1 MNCLIWNIRGLRGS
15 ESQQRLHAFVKEKQI
30 KVLAVLEPMIDL
42 DPRFMTRRLGFSGV
56 ISNLSGHIWVFFAAD
71 VRAECVFDHAQFL
84 HIRVS
89 ASFLPTEIFCSFVYA
104 RCDYVQRRDLWASLL
119 LVKPV
124 LGPWLVGGDF
134 NVVRDASECLG
145 SRGGRLLPMEEFNTF
160 ILDSGLIDAGFEGS
174 SFTWTNKTIWKR
186 LDRVLVSIDWGDHF
200 SSIRVEHLART
211 VPDHCPLLVTA
222 PVFARGPSSFRFQR
236 MWVRHHGFL
245 QTVRLNWNLPC
256 SLSGM
261 PRLFAKMKRLKHHL
275 RWWNRDIFG
284 NIFDRLTE
292 AERAV
297 RAAETVCEADPSDVN
312 WTLLSDRNEDL
323 ARITAMEADFWK
335 QKAACHWLEDGER
348 NTRLF
353 HNMVRKKR
361 VVNKIFRIWENG
373 VCLTS
378 QDLIQQSGAL
388 FFQDLL
394 TGEPSALDCPDFSG
408 FPSVISAVENDGIA
422 AIPSLE
428 EVRATVF
435 SIHPDSVAG
444 PDGFS
449 SAFFQHCWEI
459 VHQDV
464 FGAVLDFFRGSPMP
478 QGFTATTITLIP
490 KVEGAR
496 AWSDFRPIS
505 LCNVTNKIISKLLY
519 SRLRD
524 VVEKLISPNQS
535 GFVPGRMISDNILL
549 AQELTHSITLP
560 TRGGN
565 VILKLDMA
573 KAYDRVQWPFL
584 FDVLRH
590 FGFSERVVALVS
602 ACISHCHFSVNING
616 SLSGFFGST
625 RGLRQGDPLSPL
637 LFVLGAEYL
646 SRGLDRLYLQLPE
659 LRYRS
664 DCDIL
669 ISHLAYADD
678 VIIFASGGSRGMQ
691 RLVDFLHHYENCSGQ
706 RVNAAKSS
714 LILPPRCSGR
724 LRSRLLR
731 ITGFAEGHLP
741 LKYLGVPLFRGNRT
755 CSLFE
760 PLLQS
765 VRRKLEGWE
774 LRTLSPGSRMT
785 LIRSVLLS
793 MPIYL
798 FQVVQPPLAVMEKL
812 ERVFNAFLWGSRPLD
827 RKWHWARWSRAC
839 LPVLEGGLGFRRLK
853 DLVECFSIKLWF
865 RFRQG
870 SSLWARFLFRKYC
883 RLDAPA
889 CVPARASISPIWRR
903 LLRIRPR
910 AEPGIR
916 WRVGLGDVSFWDDT
930 WFGDVPLS
938 SWCVVRGGRDVRVS
952 HFLSEGS
959 WDFDRLCAVVA
970 PSVAEEIVL
979 IPVLSGEPDLAR
991 WIHSSDGVF
1000 SVRSAWELI
1009 RQRAPSSDIFRP
1021 RWGSWLRPTMSFFLW
1036 RFWHQWLPVDE
1047 VLQRRGF
1054 ALASRCQ
1061 CCDMAETFTHIFI
1074 RSPVARSVWHFFGAV
1089 FRVRIPDTEDFNLF
1103 LSAWKRDLVWSRG
1116 GHVREFLP
1124 CIVLWFLWTARNDS
1138 KHRHLPV
1145 SGETVKYQILS
1156 YLRLAHS
1163 ARTVKPRH
1171 WLGVFHVARSM
1182 GISVALHRLHRTA
1195 IVRWLRP
1202 PSGCFKLNVDGSSRG
1217 VSGDSAAGGV
1227 VRDDSGRV
1235 VLSFSEFIGAGSSLR
1250 AELWAVWR
1258 GLLLCSDHS
1267 FFPLWIELDSLTS
1280 IQLIRS
1286 RRCCWGL
1293 DHIVSR
1299 ILVLLLRGLLF
1310 SPVLPVWCE
1319 WAQTLAHYM
1328 FGLLGIGWALA
1339 LTLLVLFFGPLV
1351 FPGALFLFGPLLG
1364 PLLVPGG
1371 RLLQFLLARR
1381 LSSFTGV
1388 YWMSWWFQGFVPD
1401 DPLHCYDTFVRFIL
1415 QMLDLFC
1422 SGWIAIFIL
1431 LFYRHCTVISWP
1443 YLILTAGIHIVTRFQ
1458 IRVVLAYWILQ
1469 GDGLEMRTSSWILH
1483 SSPSYHLVFIGV
1495 WTLSA
1500 ARI

>member
-1 MNCLIWNIRGLRGS
+1 
-15 ESQQRLHAFVKEKQI
+15 
-30 KVLAVLEPMIDL
+30 
-42 DPRFMTRRLGFSGV
+42 
-56 ISNLSGHIWVFFAAD
+56 
-71 VRAECVFDHAQFL
+71 
-84 HIRVS
+84 
-89 ASFLPTEIFCSFVYA
+89 
-104 RCDYVQRRDLWASLL
+104 
-119 LVKPV
+119 
-124 LGPWLVGGDF
+124 
-134 NVVRDASECLG
+134 
-145 SRGGRLLPMEEFNTF
+145 
-160 ILDSGLIDAGFEGS
+160 
-174 SFTWTNKTIWKR
+174 
-186 LDRVLVSIDWGDHF
+186 
-200 SSIRVEHLART
+200 
-211 VPDHCPLLVTA
+211 
-222 PVFARGPSSFRFQR
+222 
-236 MWVRHHGFL
+236 
-245 QTVRLNWNLPC
+245 
-256 SLSGM
+256 
-261 PRLFAKMKRLKHHL
+261 
-275 RWWNRDIFG
+275 
-284 NIFDRLTE
+284 
-292 AERAV
+292 
-297 RAAETVCEADPSDVN
+297 
-312 WTLLSDRNEDL
+312 
-323 ARITAMEADFWK
+323 
-335 QKAACHWLEDGER
+335 
-348 NTRLF
+348 
-353 HNMVRKKR
+353 MVRKKR
-361 VVNKIFRIWENG
+361 VANKIFRIWENG
-373 VCLTS
+373 V
-378 QDLIQQSGAL
+378 
-388 FFQDLL
+388 
-394 TGEPSALDCPDFSG
+394 
-408 FPSVISAVENDGIA
+408 ISDVENDGFA

-435 SIHPDSVAG
+435 SIHPDSVAV

-464 FGAVLDFFRGSPMP
+464 FGAVLDFFQGSLMP

-496 AWSDFRPIS
+496 SWSDFRPIS

-524 VVEKLISPNQS
+524 VVERLVSPNQS

-573 KAYDRVQWPFL
+573 KAYDRVQWRFL

-637 LFVLGAEYL
+637 LFILGAEYL
-646 SRGLDRLYLQLPE
+646 SRGLDRLYLQHPAI
-659 LRYRS
+659 RYRS

-691 RLVDFLHHYENCSGQ
+691 GLVDFLHHYENCSGQ

-714 LILPPRCSGR
+714 LILPPRCSAR
-724 LRSRLLR
+724 LRSWLLR
-731 ITGFAEGHLP
+731 ITGFAEGLLP
-741 LKYLGVPLFRGNRT
+741 LKYLGVPLYRGNRT

-765 VRRKLEGWE
+765 VCRKLEGWE
-774 LRTLSPGSRMT
+774 TRTLSPGSRMT

-812 ERVFNAFLWGSRPLD
+812 ERAFNAFLWGSRPLE

-870 SSLWARFLFRKYC
+870 SSLWAIFLFRKYC

-889 CVPARASISPIWRR
+889 GVPARASISPIWRR

-916 WRVGLGDVSFWDDT
+916 WRVGLGDISFWDDT

-938 SWCVVRGGRDVRVS
+938 SRCVVRGGRDVRVS
-952 HFLSEGS
+952 HFFSEGS

-979 IPVLSGEPDLAR
+979 IPVLSGDPDLAR
-991 WIHSSDGVF
+991 WIYSSDGAF
-1000 SVRSAWELI
+1000 SVKSAWELI

-1021 RWGSWLRPTMSFFLW
+1021 CWGSRLRPTMSFFLW

-1061 CCDMAETFTHIFI
+1061 CCDMSETFTHIII
-1074 RSPVARSVWHFFGAV
+1074 RSPVSRSVWHFFGAV
-1089 FRVRIPDTEDFNLF
+1089 FRVRIPDTEDFSLF

-1124 CIVLWFLWTARNDS
+1124 CIVLWFLWTARNDA
-1138 KHRHLPV
+1138 KHRHLPI
-1145 SGETVKYQILS
+1145 SGETVKFQILS

-1171 WLGVFHVARSM
+1171 VARSL
-1182 GISVALHRLHRTA
+1182 GILVSLHRFHRTA

-1217 VSGDSAAGGV
+1217 TSGDSSAGGV

-1250 AELWAVWR
+1250 AELWAV
-1258 GLLLCSDHS
+1258 
-1267 FFPLWIELDSLTS
+1267 
-1280 IQLIRS
+1280 
-1286 RRCCWGL
+1286 
-1293 DHIVSR
+1293 
-1299 ILVLLLRGLLF
+1299 LLLRGFLF

-1339 LTLLVLFFGPLV
+1339 LPLLVLFFGPLI
-1351 FPGALFLFGPLLG
+1351 FPGALFLFGPLFGL
-1364 PLLVPGG
+1364 LLVPGG

-1381 LSSFTGV
+1381 LSSFTEV
-1388 YWMSWWFQGFVPD
+1388 YWMSWWFQGFFPD
-1401 DPLHCYDTFVRFIL
+1401 DPLHCYETFVRFIL
-1415 QMLDLFC
+1415 QMLDPFC
-1422 SGWIAIFIL
+1422 YGWIAIFIL
-1431 LFYRHCTVISWP
+1431 LFYRHCTVISWL
-1443 YLILTAGIHIVTRFQ
+1443 YLILTAGIHTVTRFQ
-1458 IRVVLAYWILQ
+1458 IRVVLTDWILQ
-1469 GDGLEMRTSSWILH
+1469 GDGLEMRISPWVLH
-1483 SSPSYHLVFIGV
+1483 SSPCYHLVFFGV
-1495 WTLSA
+1495 LTLSA

>member
-1 MNCLIWNIRGLRGS
+1 
-15 ESQQRLHAFVKEKQI
+15 
-30 KVLAVLEPMIDL
+30 
-42 DPRFMTRRLGFSGV
+42 
-56 ISNLSGHIWVFFAAD
+56 
-71 VRAECVFDHAQFL
+71 
-84 HIRVS
+84 
-89 ASFLPTEIFCSFVYA
+89 
-104 RCDYVQRRDLWASLL
+104 
-119 LVKPV
+119 
-124 LGPWLVGGDF
+124 
-134 NVVRDASECLG
+134 
-145 SRGGRLLPMEEFNTF
+145 
-160 ILDSGLIDAGFEGS
+160 
-174 SFTWTNKTIWKR
+174 
-186 LDRVLVSIDWGDHF
+186 
-200 SSIRVEHLART
+200 
-211 VPDHCPLLVTA
+211 
-222 PVFARGPSSFRFQR
+222 
-236 MWVRHHGFL
+236 
-245 QTVRLNWNLPC
+245 
-256 SLSGM
+256 
-261 PRLFAKMKRLKHHL
+261 
-275 RWWNRDIFG
+275 
-284 NIFDRLTE
+284 
-292 AERAV
+292 
-297 RAAETVCEADPSDVN
+297 
-312 WTLLSDRNEDL
+312 
-323 ARITAMEADFWK
+323 MEADFWK

-361 VVNKIFRIWENG
+361 VAKKIFRIWENG
-373 VCLTS
+373 LCLTS

-408 FPSVISAVENDGIA
+408 FSSVISAVENDGIA

-464 FGAVLDFFRGSPMP
+464 FGAVLDFFQGSPMP
-478 QGFTATTITLIP
+478 KGFTATTITLIP

-524 VVEKLISPNQS
+524 VVERLVSPNQS

-549 AQELTHSITLP
+549 AQELTHSIALP

-573 KAYDRVQWPFL
+573 KAYDRVQWHFL

-590 FGFSERVVALVS
+590 FGFSERVLALVS

-646 SRGLDRLYLQLPE
+646 SRGLDRLYLQHPT

-678 VIIFASGGSRGMQ
+678 VIIFASGGTRGMQ

-724 LRSRLLR
+724 LRSQLLR

-741 LKYLGVPLFRGNRT
+741 LK
-755 CSLFE
+755 
-760 PLLQS
+760 
-765 VRRKLEGWE
+765 
-774 LRTLSPGSRMT
+774 
-785 LIRSVLLS
+785 
-793 MPIYL
+793 
-798 FQVVQPPLAVMEKL
+798 
-812 ERVFNAFLWGSRPLD
+812 
-827 RKWHWARWSRAC
+827 
-839 LPVLEGGLGFRRLK
+839 
-853 DLVECFSIKLWF
+853 
-865 RFRQG
+865 FRQG

-938 SWCVVRGGRDVRVS
+938 SRCVVRGGRDVRVS

-979 IPVLSGEPDLAR
+979 IPVLSGDPDLAR
-991 WIHSSDGVF
+991 WIHSSDGAF

-1009 RQRAPSSDIFRP
+1009 RQSAPSSDIFRP
-1021 RWGSWLRPTMSFFLW
+1021 CWGSWLRPTMSFFLW
-1036 RFWHQWLPVDE
+1036 RFWHQWLPIDE
-1047 VLQRRGF
+1047 VLQGRGF

-1061 CCDMAETFTHIFI
+1061 CCDMSETFTHIFI

-1089 FRVRIPDTEDFNLF
+1089 FRVRIPDTEDFSLF

-1116 GHVREFLP
+1116 GHVREFHP
-1124 CIVLWFLWTARNDS
+1124 CIVLWFLWTARNDA
-1138 KHRHLPV
+1138 KHRHLPI
-1145 SGETVKYQILS
+1145 SGETVKFQILS
-1156 YLRLAHS
+1156 YLRLAHT

-1171 WLGVFHVARSM
+1171 WLGVFHVARLLC
-1182 GISVALHRLHRTA
+1182 ISIALHRFHRTA

-1217 VSGDSAAGGV
+1217 TSGDSSAGGV

-1293 DHIVSR
+1293 DHIISR
-1299 ILVLLLRGLLF
+1299 IVVLLRGRSVHISHIFREGNSVADALAARVLLLRGFIF
-1310 SPVLPVWCE
+1310 SPVLPVWCK
-1319 WAQTLAHYM
+1319 WAQTLAHYI

-1339 LTLLVLFFGPLV
+1339 LTLLVLFFGPLI
-1351 FPGALFLFGPLLG
+1351 FLGALFLFGPLFG

-1371 RLLQFLLARR
+1371 CLLQFLLARR

-1388 YWMSWWFQGFVPD
+1388 YWMSWWFQGFFPD
-1401 DPLHCYDTFVRFIL
+1401 DPLHGYDTFVRFIL
-1415 QMLDLFC
+1415 QMLDIFC

-1431 LFYRHCTVISWP
+1431 LFYRHCTVIFWP
-1443 YLILTAGIHIVTRFQ
+1443 YLILTAGIHTVTRFQ
-1458 IRVVLAYWILQ
+1458 IRVVLTYWILQ
-1469 GDGLEMRTSSWILH
+1469 GDGLEMRISSWILH
-1483 SSPSYHLVFIGV
+1483 SSPSYHLVCFGV
-1495 WTLSA
+1495 LTLNA

>member
-1 MNCLIWNIRGLRGS
+1 MNCLIWNIRRLRGS
-15 ESQQRLHAFVKEKQI
+15 ESQQRLHAHVKEKQI
-30 KVLAVLEPMIDL
+30 KVLAVLEPLIDL

-104 RCDYVQRRDLWASLL
+104 RSCFGSLA
-119 LVKPV
+119 
-124 LGPWLVGGDF
+124 GWGDF
-134 NVVRDASECLG
+134 NVIRDASECLG

-186 LDRVLVSIDWGDHF
+186 LDRVLVSVDWGDHF

-211 VPDHCPLLVTA
+211 VSDHCPLLVTA

-275 RWWNRDIFG
+275 RWWNRDVFG
-284 NIFDRLTE
+284 SIFDRLTE
-292 AERAV
+292 AERGV
-297 RAAETVCEADPSDVN
+297 RSAEDVCEADPSDAN
-312 WTLLSDRNEDL
+312 WTSLSDRNEDL

-335 QKAACHWLEDGER
+335 QKAACHWLEDGEQ

-353 HNMVRKKR
+353 HNMVKKKR
-361 VVNKIFRIWENG
+361 VANKIFRIWENG

-408 FPSVISAVENDGIA
+408 FSSVISVVEKDGIA

-449 SAFFQHCWEI
+449 SEFFQHCWEI

-464 FGAVLDFFRGSPMP
+464 FGAVLDFFQGSPMP
-478 QGFTATTITLIP
+478 QGFTATHDHSYSQSRGCTRLVGLP
-490 KVEGAR
+490 SDQPVQCHEQNHLEVVVLSVEG
-496 AWSDFRPIS
+496 
-505 LCNVTNKIISKLLY
+505 C
-519 SRLRD
+519 
-524 VVEKLISPNQS
+524 
-535 GFVPGRMISDNILL
+535 
-549 AQELTHSITLP
+549 
-560 TRGGN
+560 GGETCF
-565 VILKLDMA
+565 
-573 KAYDRVQWPFL
+573 PE
-584 FDVLRH
+584 
-590 FGFSERVVALVS
+590 SEWLQRVVALVS

-616 SLSGFFGST
+616 LLSGFFGST

-646 SRGLDRLYLQLPE
+646 SRGLDRLYLQHPA

-678 VIIFASGGSRGMQ
+678 VIIFASGGTRGMQ

-741 LKYLGVPLFRGNRT
+741 SSTSEFPFIG
-755 CSLFE
+755 
-760 PLLQS
+760 
-765 VRRKLEGWE
+765 
-774 LRTLSPGSRMT
+774 
-785 LIRSVLLS
+785 
-793 MPIYL
+793 
-798 FQVVQPPLAVMEKL
+798 VVQPPLAVMEKL
-812 ERVFNAFLWGSRPLD
+812 ERAFNAFLWGSRPLE

-870 SSLWARFLFRKYC
+870 ASLWARFLFRKYC
-883 RLDAPA
+883 RLDAPS

-910 AEPGIR
+910 AEPGMR

-938 SWCVVRGGRDVRVS
+938 SRCVVRGGRDVRVS

-970 PSVAEEIVL
+970 PSVAEEIIL
-979 IPVLSGEPDLAR
+979 IPVISGDPDLAR
-991 WIHSSDGVF
+991 WIHSSDGAF

-1021 RWGSWLRPTMSFFLW
+1021 CWGSWLRPTMSFFLW
-1036 RFWHQWLPVDE
+1036 RFRHQWLPVDE

-1061 CCDMAETFTHIFI
+1061 CCDMSETFTHIFI

-1089 FRVRIPDTEDFNLF
+1089 FRVRIPDTEDFSLF

-1124 CIVLWFLWTARNDS
+1124 CIVLWFLWTAWNDA
-1138 KHRHLPV
+1138 KHRHLPI
-1145 SGETVKYQILS
+1145 SGETVKFQILS

-1171 WLGVFHVARSM
+1171 WLGEFHVARLL
-1182 GISVALHRLHRTA
+1182 GISVALHRFHRTA

-1217 VSGDSAAGGV
+1217 TSGDSSAGGI

-1235 VLSFSEFIGAGSSLR
+1235 VLSFSEFIGAGFSLR
-1250 AELWAVWR
+1250 AELWAV
-1258 GLLLCSDHS
+1258 
-1267 FFPLWIELDSLTS
+1267 
-1280 IQLIRS
+1280 
-1286 RRCCWGL
+1286 
-1293 DHIVSR
+1293 
-1299 ILVLLLRGLLF
+1299 LLLRGFLF

-1339 LTLLVLFFGPLV
+1339 LILLVLFFGPLI
-1351 FPGALFLFGPLLG
+1351 FPGALFLLGTLFG

-1388 YWMSWWFQGFVPD
+1388 YWMSCGSRDSFRTILFIVMIPSSDLYFRCWIFLFWMD
-1401 DPLHCYDTFVRFIL
+1401 CDLH
-1415 QMLDLFC
+1415 
-1422 SGWIAIFIL
+1422 L

-1443 YLILTAGIHIVTRFQ
+1443 YILTAGIHTVTRFQ
-1458 IRVVLAYWILQ
+1458 IRVVLTDWILQ
-1469 GDGLEMRTSSWILH
+1469 GDGLDENFFMDSALISQ
-1483 SSPSYHLVFIGV
+1483 
-1495 WTLSA
+1495 LSFGLL
-1500 ARI
+1500 RRVDS

>member
-30 KVLAVLEPMIDL
+30 KVLAVLEPLIDL

-186 LDRVLVSIDWGDHF
+186 LDRVLVSVDWGDHF

-211 VPDHCPLLVTA
+211 VSDHCPLLVTA

-236 MWVRHHGFL
+236 MWSERHASAFC
-245 QTVRLNWNLPC
+245 QDEASQASPPVVE
-256 SLSGM
+256 S
-261 PRLFAKMKRLKHHL
+261 
-275 RWWNRDIFG
+275 DVFG

-297 RAAETVCEADPSDVN
+297 RSAEDVCEADPSDAN
-312 WTLLSDRNEDL
+312 WTSLSDRNEDL

-353 HNMVRKKR
+353 HNM
-361 VVNKIFRIWENG
+361 
-373 VCLTS
+373 
-378 QDLIQQSGAL
+378 
-388 FFQDLL
+388 DLL

-408 FPSVISAVENDGIA
+408 FPRLSLLWRMMVLLRFPLWRRSARPSSPFTLIA
-422 AIPSLE
+422 LLALMAFP
-428 EVRATVF
+428 
-435 SIHPDSVAG
+435 
-444 PDGFS
+444 

-464 FGAVLDFFRGSPMP
+464 FGAVLDFFQGSPMP

-524 VVEKLISPNQS
+524 VVERLVSPNQS

-560 TRGGN
+560 SRGGN

-573 KAYDRVQWPFL
+573 KAYDRVQWHFL
-584 FDVLRH
+584 FDVMRH

-646 SRGLDRLYLQLPE
+646 SRGLDRLYLQHPA

-678 VIIFASGGSRGMQ
+678 VIIFASGGYSWYAAPCRFSASLRELFGAACECCQ
-691 RLVDFLHHYENCSGQ
+691 EFFDFASEVLWAPPLPDSAHHW
-706 RVNAAKSS
+706 
-714 LILPPRCSGR
+714 
-724 LRSRLLR
+724 
-731 ITGFAEGHLP
+731 
-741 LKYLGVPLFRGNRT
+741 
-755 CSLFE
+755 
-760 PLLQS
+760 
-765 VRRKLEGWE
+765 VRRGSSAPQVPRSSPLSGWFSH
-774 LRTLSPGSRMT
+774 LWLSW
-785 LIRSVLLS
+785 RSLS
-793 MPIYL
+793 GPST
-798 FQVVQPPLAVMEKL
+798 P
-812 ERVFNAFLWGSRPLD
+812 S
-827 RKWHWARWSRAC
+827 S
-839 LPVLEGGLGFRRLK
+839 GGRDPWKEVALGP
-853 DLVECFSIKLWF
+853 
-865 RFRQG
+865 G

-938 SWCVVRGGRDVRVS
+938 SRCVVRGGRDVRVS

-979 IPVLSGEPDLAR
+979 IPVLSGDPDLAR
-991 WIHSSDGVF
+991 WIHSSDGAF

-1021 RWGSWLRPTMSFFLW
+1021 CWGSWLRPTMSFFLW

-1061 CCDMAETFTHIFI
+1061 CCDMSETFTHIFI

-1089 FRVRIPDTEDFNLF
+1089 FRVRIPDTEDFSLF

-1124 CIVLWFLWTARNDS
+1124 CIVLWFLWTARNDA
-1138 KHRHLPV
+1138 KHRHLPI
-1145 SGETVKYQILS
+1145 SGETVKFQILS

-1171 WLGVFHVARSM
+1171 WLGVFHVARLL
-1182 GISVALHRLHRTA
+1182 GISVALHRFHRTA

-1202 PSGCFKLNVDGSSRG
+1202 PSGCFKLNVDGSARG
-1217 VSGDSAAGGV
+1217 TSGDSSAGGV

-1250 AELWAVWR
+1250 AELWAV
-1258 GLLLCSDHS
+1258 
-1267 FFPLWIELDSLTS
+1267 
-1280 IQLIRS
+1280 
-1286 RRCCWGL
+1286 
-1293 DHIVSR
+1293 
-1299 ILVLLLRGLLF
+1299 LLLRGFLF

-1339 LTLLVLFFGPLV
+1339 LTLLVLFFGPLI
-1351 FPGALFLFGPLLG
+1351 FPGALFLFGPLLVHFWSLAG
-1364 PLLVPGG
+1364 VYCSFSLPAVSV
-1371 RLLQFLLARR
+1371 LLQEF
-1381 LSSFTGV
+1381 
-1388 YWMSWWFQGFVPD
+1388 YWMSWWFQGFFPD

-1443 YLILTAGIHIVTRFQ
+1443 YLILTDGIHTVTRFQ
-1458 IRVVLAYWILQ
+1458 IRVVLTDWILQ
-1469 GDGLEMRTSSWILH
+1469 GDGLEMRISSWILQ
-1483 SSPSYHLVFIGV
+1483 SSPSYHLVFFGV
-1495 WTLSA
+1495 LTLSA

>member
-1 MNCLIWNIRGLRGS
+1 MRIWPVS
-15 ESQQRLHAFVKEKQI
+15 
-30 KVLAVLEPMIDL
+30 P
-42 DPRFMTRRLGFSGV
+42 PWRR
-56 ISNLSGHIWVFFAAD
+56 
-71 VRAECVFDHAQFL
+71 
-84 HIRVS
+84 
-89 ASFLPTEIFCSFVYA
+89 
-104 RCDYVQRRDLWASLL
+104 
-119 LVKPV
+119 
-124 LGPWLVGGDF
+124 
-134 NVVRDASECLG
+134 
-145 SRGGRLLPMEEFNTF
+145 
-160 ILDSGLIDAGFEGS
+160 
-174 SFTWTNKTIWKR
+174 
-186 LDRVLVSIDWGDHF
+186 
-200 SSIRVEHLART
+200 
-211 VPDHCPLLVTA
+211 
-222 PVFARGPSSFRFQR
+222 
-236 MWVRHHGFL
+236 
-245 QTVRLNWNLPC
+245 
-256 SLSGM
+256 
-261 PRLFAKMKRLKHHL
+261 
-275 RWWNRDIFG
+275 IFG
-284 NIFDRLTE
+284 NRKRLVIGLRMVSGT
-292 AERAV
+292 
-297 RAAETVCEADPSDVN
+297 PNS
-312 WTLLSDRNEDL
+312 S
-323 ARITAMEADFWK
+323 IT
-335 QKAACHWLEDGER
+335 
-348 NTRLF
+348 
-353 HNMVRKKR
+353 MVRKKR
-361 VVNKIFRIWENG
+361 VANKIFRIWENG

-394 TGEPSALDCPDFSG
+394 TGEPSAIDCPDFSD
-408 FPSVISAVENDGIA
+408 FLSVISAVDNDGIA

-428 EVRATVF
+428 E
-435 SIHPDSVAG
+435 
-444 PDGFS
+444 
-449 SAFFQHCWEI
+449 
-459 VHQDV
+459 
-464 FGAVLDFFRGSPMP
+464 GSPMP

-524 VVEKLISPNQS
+524 VVERLVSPNQS

-573 KAYDRVQWPFL
+573 KAYDRVQ
-584 FDVLRH
+584 
-590 FGFSERVVALVS
+590 
-602 ACISHCHFSVNING
+602 
-616 SLSGFFGST
+616 
-625 RGLRQGDPLSPL
+625 GLRQGDPLSPL
-637 LFVLGAEYL
+637 LFILGAEYL
-646 SRGLDRLYLQLPE
+646 SRGLDRLYLQHPA

-664 DCDIL
+664 DCDFL

-741 LKYLGVPLFRGNRT
+741 LKYLGVPHYRGNRT

-774 LRTLSPGSRMT
+774 IRTLSPGSRMT

-812 ERVFNAFLWGSRPLD
+812 ERVFNAFLWGSRPLE
-827 RKWHWARWSRAC
+827 RNWHWARWSRAC

-889 CVPARASISPIWRR
+889 CVPARGSISPIWRR

-938 SWCVVRGGRDVRVS
+938 SRYVVHGGRDVRVS

-970 PSVAEEIVL
+970 PSVAEAIVL
-979 IPVLSGEPDLAR
+979 IPVLSGDPDLAR
-991 WIHSSDGVF
+991 WIHSSDGAF

-1009 RQRAPSSDIFRP
+1009 RQRAPSSDIFRQC
-1021 RWGSWLRPTMSFFLW
+1021 WGSWLRPTMSFFLW

-1061 CCDMAETFTHIFI
+1061 CCDMSETFTHIFI

-1089 FRVRIPDTEDFNLF
+1089 FRVHIPDTEDFSLF
-1103 LSAWKRDLVWSRG
+1103 LNYIGRRLFAGCDRRPGASSLMWMG
-1116 GHVREFLP
+1116 
-1124 CIVLWFLWTARNDS
+1124 AR
-1138 KHRHLPV
+1138 V
-1145 SGETVKYQILS
+1145 V
-1156 YLRLAHS
+1156 YLG
-1163 ARTVKPRH
+1163 TP
-1171 WLGVFHVARSM
+1171 
-1182 GISVALHRLHRTA
+1182 
-1195 IVRWLRP
+1195 
-1202 PSGCFKLNVDGSSRG
+1202 
-1217 VSGDSAAGGV
+1217 AAGGV

-1250 AELWAVWR
+1250 AELWAVLLVR
-1258 GLLLCSDHS
+1258 G
-1267 FFPLWIELDSLTS
+1267 F
-1280 IQLIRS
+1280 
-1286 RRCCWGL
+1286 
-1293 DHIVSR
+1293 
-1299 ILVLLLRGLLF
+1299 LF
-1310 SPVLPVWCE
+1310 SPVLPDWCE

-1328 FGLLGIGWALA
+1328 FGLLGIRWALA
-1339 LTLLVLFFGPLV
+1339 LSLLVLFFGPLI
-1351 FPGALFLFGPLLG
+1351 FPGALFLFVLLLG
-1364 PLLVPGG
+1364 PFLDPGG
-1371 RLLQFLLARR
+1371 RYCRLLLARR
-1381 LSSFTGV
+1381 LRSFTA
-1388 YWMSWWFQGFVPD
+1388 D
-1401 DPLHCYDTFVRFIL
+1401 CY
-1415 QMLDLFC
+1415 
-1422 SGWIAIFIL
+1422 GWL
-1431 LFYRHCTVISWP
+1431 W
-1443 YLILTAGIHIVTRFQ
+1443 
-1458 IRVVLAYWILQ
+1458 
-1469 GDGLEMRTSSWILH
+1469 
-1483 SSPSYHLVFIGV
+1483 
-1495 WTLSA
+1495 
-1500 ARI
+1500 

>member
-1 MNCLIWNIRGLRGS
+1 
-15 ESQQRLHAFVKEKQI
+15 
-30 KVLAVLEPMIDL
+30 
-42 DPRFMTRRLGFSGV
+42 MTRRLGFSGV

-124 LGPWLVGGDF
+124 WVPGWLGATLMSSGM
-134 NVVRDASECLG
+134 
-145 SRGGRLLPMEEFNTF
+145 RL
-160 ILDSGLIDAGFEGS
+160 SA
-174 SFTWTNKTIWKR
+174 W
-186 LDRVLVSIDWGDHF
+186 
-200 SSIRVEHLART
+200 
-211 VPDHCPLLVTA
+211 A
-222 PVFARGPSSFRFQR
+222 PV
-236 MWVRHHGFL
+236 V
-245 QTVRLNWNLPC
+245 TVRLNWNLPC

-275 RWWNRDIFG
+275 RWWNRDVFG
-284 NIFDRLTE
+284 NIFDRLTA

-297 RAAETVCEADPSDVN
+297 RSAEDVCEADPSDAN
-312 WTLLSDRNEDL
+312 WTSLSDRNEDL
-323 ARITAMEADFWK
+323 ARITAMEADFGNRK
-335 QKAACHWLEDGER
+335 
-348 NTRLF
+348 RLAIGLR
-353 HNMVRKKR
+353 M
-361 VVNKIFRIWENG
+361 
-373 VCLTS
+373 
-378 QDLIQQSGAL
+378 DLIQQSGAL

-408 FPSVISAVENDGIA
+408 FSSLSLLWRMMVLL

-428 EVRATVF
+428 E
-435 SIHPDSVAG
+435 
-444 PDGFS
+444 
-449 SAFFQHCWEI
+449 HCWEI

-464 FGAVLDFFRGSPMP
+464 FGAVLDFFQGSPMP
-478 QGFTATTITLIP
+478 QGFPPPPRSLLFP
-490 KVEGAR
+490 KSEGAR

-524 VVEKLISPNQS
+524 VVERLVSPNQS

-573 KAYDRVQWPFL
+573 KAYDRVQWHFL

-646 SRGLDRLYLQLPE
+646 SRGLDRLYLQHPA

-678 VIIFASGGSRGMQ
+678 VIIFASGGTRGMQ

-714 LILPPRCSGR
+714 LIFPPRCSGR

-741 LKYLGVPLFRGNRT
+741 LKYLGVPLYRGNRT

-774 LRTLSPGSRMT
+774 IRTLSPGSRMT

-812 ERVFNAFLWGSRPLD
+812 ERAFNAFLWGSRPLE

-839 LPVLEGGLGFRRLK
+839 LPVVEGGLGFRRLK

-916 WRVGLGDVSFWDDT
+916 WRVGLGDVFFWDDT

-938 SWCVVRGGRDVRVS
+938 SRCVVRGGRDVRVS

-959 WDFDRLCAVVA
+959 WDFDCLCAVVA

-979 IPVLSGEPDLAR
+979 IPVLSGDPDLAR
-991 WIHSSDGVF
+991 WIHSSDGAF

-1021 RWGSWLRPTMSFFLW
+1021 CWGSWLRPTMSFFLW

-1061 CCDMAETFTHIFI
+1061 CCDMSETFTHIFI

-1089 FRVRIPDTEDFNLF
+1089 FRVRIPDTEDFSLF

-1124 CIVLWFLWTARNDS
+1124 CIVLWFLWTARNDA
-1138 KHRHLPV
+1138 KHRHLPI
-1145 SGETVKYQILS
+1145 SGETVKFQILS

-1171 WLGVFHVARSM
+1171 WLGVFHVARLL
-1182 GISVALHRLHRTA
+1182 GISVALHRFHRTA

-1202 PSGCFKLNVDGSSRG
+1202 PSGCFKLNVDGSARG
-1217 VSGDSAAGGV
+1217 TSGDSSAGGV

-1235 VLSFSEFIGAGSSLR
+1235 VLSFSEFIGAGS
-1250 AELWAVWR
+1250 
-1258 GLLLCSDHS
+1258 
-1267 FFPLWIELDSLTS
+1267 
-1280 IQLIRS
+1280 
-1286 RRCCWGL
+1286 
-1293 DHIVSR
+1293 
-1299 ILVLLLRGLLF
+1299 
-1310 SPVLPVWCE
+1310 
-1319 WAQTLAHYM
+1319 
-1328 FGLLGIGWALA
+1328 
-1339 LTLLVLFFGPLV
+1339 
-1351 FPGALFLFGPLLG
+1351 
-1364 PLLVPGG
+1364 
-1371 RLLQFLLARR
+1371 
-1381 LSSFTGV
+1381 
-1388 YWMSWWFQGFVPD
+1388 FVPVD
-1401 DPLHCYDTFVRFIL
+1401 VA
-1415 QMLDLFC
+1415 
-1422 SGWIAIFIL
+1422 G
-1431 LFYRHCTVISWP
+1431 V
-1443 YLILTAGIHIVTRFQ
+1443 LI
-1458 IRVVLAYWILQ
+1458 
-1469 GDGLEMRTSSWILH
+1469 
-1483 SSPSYHLVFIGV
+1483 
-1495 WTLSA
+1495 TLYPGFWSF
-1500 ARI
+1500 